1 MEITMC
7 IQWKFNYLGCAYYSS
22 HSLELLLME
31 DIKESDQFEYIT
43 MLIAQ
48 ILPKLIILPD
58 TSEDVLFEYFEKEHG
73 ASIEI
78 KKMRAKDFSFDKGRY
93 MLLNWFIHKLQL
105 QQTMYEMNDDNQN
118 LANRNM
124 FMVDPEEGS
133 RTHAYLQL
141 EGLIHIDTSHLS
153 IGCAGVLLKYLQKI
167 EQEEGMDGSQNELS
181 IQPILLRNFSCEK
194 CMHINSDTIKSL
206 CIFNYETHPNM
217 HQTHGKES
225 LSLFGLLNR
234 TSSVLGKRLFTE
246 WVSKPTTDKDVL
258 DYRHESIRF
267 FLQIDMRDIVLDLSS
282 HLKHIKNIH
291 QLLTKLKESKATSS
305 DWQNILKFAY
315 YTIRILSL
323 LDQAYRYGS
332 DISFMKNTRQ
342 YIPIA
347 EVMKFVGSDIDDIID
362 FETSKAEGRI
372 IVKEKVDAELELLRD
387 KYEALDTYLLQISQ
401 EISVGLP
408 VGLGA
413 ILNVVY
419 FPQLGYLITLPQ
431 CRANSGDNRS
441 TSSGISSHVGHYYAR
456 YLSGFELQFTTTEN
470 MYYKNDRM
478 KELDETI
485 GDIHAMIAD
494 KEIEIIQGLSERVLQ
509 HTDHFSKAS
518 TLLSE
523 LDCLLSLSLAALR
536 FNYVEPIM
544 TMDDSLII
552 TQGRHPL
559 QELCVDVFIP
569 NDTYL
574 QGGKGF
580 ISRKTDKLSS
590 FYQSEYLTQPE
601 NQSASGTKRPTTLT
615 KESNVTL
622 EPTTEAVPV
631 EQNTESE
638 TKTQDINSVQI
649 VTGANFSG
657 KSVYL
662 KQIALIV
669 YMAHIGSYVPAEKAI
684 IGITDKL
691 FTRIQTSE
699 TVSKPQSAFAFDL
712 QQICRALNN
721 STNHSLVIIDEFGK
735 GTDSSDGAALFCSV
749 IGYFLSKCET
759 CPKIVAS
766 THFHDVISQDILS
779 AQDGITLSQTE
790 ILSRQLRT
798 EQEENDPGEEGDEV
812 VFLYRIVPG
821 KGPSASYGI
830 WCAGIAGLPS
840 STIERAIEL
849 SEYFQNDKPIEKI
862 STDQE
867 NYKMLKLIKNDFLE
881 ADISQIDA
889 SDLISS
895 IESLFKM

>member
-1 MEITMC
+1 MYLFC
-7 IQWKFNYLGCAYYSS
+7 IKTLRVNFLFAV
-22 HSLELLLME
+22 
-31 DIKESDQFEYIT
+31 
-43 MLIAQ
+43 IAQ

-58 TSEDVLFEYFEKEHG
+58 TSEDELFEYFDKEHG
-73 ASIEI
+73 VSIEI
-78 KKMRAKDFSFDKGRY
+78 KKIRSKDFSFEKGRY

-105 QQTMYEMNDDNQN
+105 QQTMYEPNDTEES
-118 LANRNM
+118 LANQNM

-141 EGLIHIDTSHLS
+141 EGLIHLDTSQLTT
-153 IGCAGVLLKYLQKI
+153 GCAGVLLKYLQKI
-167 EQEEGMDGSQNELS
+167 EQEEGIDGSQNELS
-181 IQPILLRNFSCEK
+181 IQPILLRTFSCEK
-194 CMHINSDTIKSL
+194 CMHVNSDTIQSL
-206 CIFNYETHPNM
+206 CIFNSESHPNM
-217 HQTHGKES
+217 HQKHRKES
-225 LSLFGLLNR
+225 LSLFGILNR
-234 TSSVLGKRLFTE
+234 TSSVLGKRLFAE

-267 FLQIDMRDIVLDLSS
+267 FLQVDMRDIVLELSS
-282 HLKHIKNIH
+282 NLKHIKNIH
-291 QLLTKLKESKATSS
+291 HLLTKVKESKANPN

-323 LDQAYRYGS
+323 LSQAYRYGS
-332 DISFMKNTRQ
+332 DISFMKNTRR
-342 YIPIA
+342 YISIA
-347 EVMKFVGSDIDDIID
+347 EYMKLVGSDINEIID
-362 FETSKAEGRI
+362 FETSKVEGRI
-372 IVKEKVDAELELLRD
+372 IVKEKVDTELESLRE
-387 KYEALDTYLLQISQ
+387 KYEALDTYLLQVSQ
-401 EISVGLP
+401 EISAGLP

-413 ILNVVY
+413 VLNVVY

-431 CRANSGDNRS
+431 YRANSGDSKSNSSRS
-441 TSSGISSHVGHYYAR
+441 SSHVGSYYAK

-470 MYYKNDRM
+470 IYYKNDRM

-509 HTDHFSKAS
+509 HTDHFSEAS

-536 FNYVEPIM
+536 FNYVEPTM

-580 ISRKTDKLSS
+580 ISKKSDKLSS
-590 FYQSEYLTQPE
+590 FYQSECLTQLE
-601 NQSASGTKRPTTLT
+601 DQLASGSKGPTTLA

-622 EPTTEAVPV
+622 GPATEQVPV
-631 EQNTESE
+631 ERNTETQTE
-638 TKTQDINSVQI
+638 TQDINSVQI

-721 STNHSLVIIDEFGK
+721 STNHTLVIIDEFGK

-749 IGYFLSKCET
+749 IGYFLSKRET

-766 THFHDVISQDILS
+766 THFHDLISQDILS

-798 EQEENDPGEEGDEV
+798 KQEEDQGEEGDEV

-849 SEYFQNDKPIEKI
+849 SECFQNDKPIEKI
-862 STDQE
+862 DTDQE
-867 NYKMLKLIKNDFLE
+867 NYKMLKLIKDDFLE
-881 ADISQIDA
+881 ADLSQINADN
-889 SDLISS
+889 LISS

>member
-1 MEITMC
+1 METTMC
-7 IQWKFNYLGCAYYSS
+7 IQWKSNYLGCVYYSS

-78 KKMRAKDFSFDKGRY
+78 KKIRAKDFSFEKGRY

-105 QQTMYEMNDDNQN
+105 QQTMYKLEDNEKNPANQN
-118 LANRNM
+118 L

-141 EGLIHIDTSHLS
+141 EGLIHLDTSHLTT
-153 IGCAGVLLKYLQKI
+153 GCAGVLLKYLQKI
-167 EQEEGMDGSQNELS
+167 EQEEGIDGSQNELS

-194 CMHINSDTIKSL
+194 CMHINSDTIK
-206 CIFNYETHPNM
+206 
-217 HQTHGKES
+217 
-225 LSLFGLLNR
+225 

-267 FLQIDMRDIVLDLSS
+267 FLQIDMRDIVLELSS
-282 HLKHIKNIH
+282 NLKHIKNIH
-291 QLLTKLKESKATSS
+291 QLLTKVKESKANSN

-323 LDQAYRYGS
+323 LGQAYRYGS
-332 DISFMKNTRQ
+332 DISFMKSTRR

-347 EVMKFVGSDIDDIID
+347 EVMKLVGSDINDIID

-372 IVKEKVDAELELLRD
+372 IVKEKVDADLELLRE
-387 KYEALDTYLLQISQ
+387 KYEALDNYLLQISQ
-401 EISVGLP
+401 EISARLP

-413 ILNVVY
+413 VLNVVY

-431 CRANSGDNRS
+431 CRANSGDDKSN
-441 TSSGISSHVGHYYAR
+441 SSGNSSRVGHYYAK
-456 YLSGFELQFTTTEN
+456 YLSEFELQFTTTEN

-509 HTDHFSKAS
+509 HTDPFSEAS

-536 FNYVEPIM
+536 FNYVEPII

-580 ISRKTDKLSS
+580 ISRRNDKLST
-590 FYQSEYLTQPE
+590 FYQSEYLTQSENQPE
-601 NQSASGTKRPTTLT
+601 NRSANASKRPTTLT

-622 EPTTEAVPV
+622 GPTTEAVPV
-631 EQNTESE
+631 EINAESE
-638 TKTQDINSVQI
+638 TKTQEDINSVQI

-712 QQICRALNN
+712 QQVCRALNN

-766 THFHDVISQDILS
+766 THFHDLISQDILS

-790 ILSRQLRT
+790 ILSRRLRT
-798 EQEENDPGEEGDEV
+798 QQQQQENDQGEEGDEV

-862 STDQE
+862 ETDQE
-867 NYKMLKLIKNDFLE
+867 NYKMLKLIKNEFLE
-881 ADISQIDA
+881 ADTSQ
-889 SDLISS
+889 SNVKDLISS